1 METPPA
7 SDSQLGIIASQNG
20 CLYSGP
26 TQITLSTTVGGVGQM
41 TVVSPDT
48 IESTVTV
55 NGTNYTWDNN
65 NISANLNNCP
75 NNGTAPLPA
84 NGVVFVQNAPS
95 GQTQQWANPFDNPV
109 DNTATNLTSNP
120 NPPQANRSVTLTATV
135 KSVNNQLNNGA
146 TVAFSQTTITF
157 GRTQTA
163 VINSCSAVG
172 LSNPVA
178 VTPATNPPT
187 YTSTATCS
195 TTEAS
200 NGTGAFSASYSGGN
214 YTSSSSANLGQSN
227 TLTPSKSYGPL
238 AQVTAGGCTSC
249 YYGQTSS
256 PTPRG
261 TPSSMAPC
269 PGSSPSGRPTTSS
282 STATSPTTTAT
293 GLNPET
299 AGSTFC
305 QYNTSGT
312 NDVLGLIAQNYAE
325 IGRPVVASTRAEE
338 APPSPRLCRNARRHL
353 RPLQRQQRDHHRRR
367 HPRPQPVL
375 RRQQLQPGRHGGEPE
390 RLRLHP
396 AVRPRTGRHLRWFAD
411 RLHQALHVGPAAQL
425 HLPAELPGPLD
436 GIVGP
441 AVHQHQRRQLRPEHL
456 PEPHR
461 TL

>member
-7 SDSQLGIIASQNG
+7 SDSQLGIIAGQNG

-26 TQITLSTTVGGVGQM
+26 TQITLSTTAGGVGQM

-109 DNTATNLTSNP
+109 DNTATNLTLQ
-120 NPPQANRSVTLTATV
+120 PQPAPGQSVVTLTATV

-146 TVAFSQTTITF
+146 TVAFSQTTITS

-178 VTPATNPPT
+178 VSPATTPPT

-200 NGTGAFSASYSGGN
+200 NGTGAFSAAYTGGT
-214 YTSSSSANLGQSN
+214 YTSSSSANLGQTY
-227 TLTPSKSYGPL
+227 TLTPPVLRALL
-238 AQVTAGGCTSC
+238 AQVTAGGCTGC
-249 YYGQTSS
+249 YYGRRAL
-256 PTPRG
+256 PTRRA

-269 PGSSPSGRPTTSS
+269 PGAHHRHGQRRHRRRQHHVQRLQLGSDWYG
-282 STATSPTTTAT
+282 
-293 GLNPET
+293 GLHLLP
-299 AGSTFC
+299 
-305 QYNTSGT
+305 YNASGT
-312 NDVLGLIAQNYAE
+312 NDMLGLIANLRRSRAPGPRLE
-325 IGRPVVASTRAEE
+325 LGWRNPPSRRPVPE
-338 APPSPRLCRNARRHL
+338 LRRHL
-353 RPLQRQQRDHHRRR
+353 RSVQRQNGITIDAA
-367 HPRPQPVL
+367 VL
-375 RRQQLQPGRHGGEPE
+375 ALNESFVVNNYGDGGVE
-390 RLRLHP
+390 
-396 AVRPRTGRHLRWFAD
+396 
-411 RLHQALHVGPAAQL
+411 
-425 HLPAELPGPLD
+425 GPLTVY
-436 GIVGP
+436 GSIQQFARGPVG
-441 AVHQHQRRQLRPEHL
+441 
-456 PEPHR
+456 
-461 TL
+461 TF